1 MPTNPALRDYITTA
15 RDKGHTDDRIQRDLV
30 AAGWEP
36 AQVRSGLT
44 SVGPDTADD
53 LVPPPPPPP
62 GQTGVQSHRASASH
76 PQPVSVVQNLTTR
89 GLEYIIMF
97 IALGVTAL
105 SLASLLHSNVNNLMG
120 NGDSGTLGSN
130 SAVPLATAALVVAL
144 PVLAVLFLR
153 LKKAEAA
160 DPELHHDPSR
170 KRAIQLTLVVT
181 FLIGLGNIIYFVYS
195 LMTGGDNG
203 PYDYNAVGSQSA
215 TGPLGNAI
223 HLLITLAIAGG
234 IFAYYWFDEHR
245 AS

>member
-1 MPTNPALRDYITTA
+1 MPANSALQEYITKA
-15 RDKGHTDDRIQRDLV
+15 REKGHTDDRIKHDLV
-30 AAGWEP
+30 DAGWE
-36 AQVRSGLT
+36 ASLVKAGLSGT
-44 SVGPDTADD
+44 DDD
-53 LVPPPPPPP
+53 LVPPPPPPS
-62 GQTGVQSHRASASH
+62 GHHAVSRAT
-76 PQPVSVVQNLTTR
+76 QPVSVVQNLTTR

-144 PVLAVLFLR
+144 PVLAILFLR

-160 DPELHHDPSR
+160 DPDLHHDPSR
-170 KRAIQLTLVVT
+170 KRAIQLTLVIT
-181 FLIGLGNIIYFVYS
+181 FLIGLGNIIYFVYG

-203 PYDYNAVGSQSA
+203 PYDYNPAGSQSA

-223 HLLITLAIAGG
+223 HLIITLAIAGG

-245 AS
+245 PS